1 MTGPPVIHLRTLGPP
16 QLDEIDGSVRRPI
29 AAQSKRLALL
39 AYLALAGPGRFRRRD
54 SVIALFWPESNDEH
68 ARGALR
74 QSLSYLRR
82 AVGRNAVVTRGEEE
96 ISVEPTLLRCD
107 AVVFEQAVAAGRYEE
122 AMTAYCGEFLEGLFV
137 SDASV
142 NLERWVDEER
152 ARLRNGA
159 AQACWSLADASRIRH
174 DWTAAASRGRQ
185 AAALTPNDEG
195 KLRRLIQLLDSLGDR
210 AGAVEVYDR
219 FARQLADEYAT
230 EPSAE
235 TRATLE
241 AIRCRVEIVVDATAL
256 AGGDGATPP
265 AVALAAASDQ
275 PIAAAAGQVMP
286 SVARREHEARR
297 VLGPAKILLLSA
309 VFALVGYLGLK
320 AMVRPR
326 PAADAALLLAV
337 MPIQNM
343 SGDLLP
349 AYLGDGLTEQ
359 LTSDLAQV
367 RGFSLINHRTMM
379 TYRASRSSPR
389 RIAGA
394 LGVDAVVAGTL
405 RRLPGDS
412 LRLSVEVVRAGE
424 DRVIWARSYSAARSD
439 LLRVTRQ
446 VARGMADY
454 MRPGTA
460 SGRQAA
466 FALPRP
472 VDPTAVDLYMQGRY
486 YWNKRG
492 PGLLRSIQLFTAALD
507 ADPTFALPYAG
518 IADAY
523 VQLGYASILRPDDA
537 FPKARAAALRALE
550 LDSTLADPHATLG
563 FVSLYFDWDWS
574 VAEGEFRRALT
585 TNPSYATG
593 HEWYGLF
600 LAAMGRFDEAI
611 AHERQ
616 AQALDP
622 LSTAI
627 AGTAA
632 WVLYYAGRND
642 DAARELKVALR
653 ADSAFA
659 LGHFYLGRVEEAR
672 GAFDS
677 ALAEYGAT
685 GPLRDWVPT
694 VAAVGYVQGRQGRRQ
709 DAIATLARLKSRSER
724 EYVTAYAIA
733 LVHASLGQAD
743 SAFVWLA
750 RGEREHTNW
759 MVWLRRDPRWRSI
772 RSDPRFEALARRLR
786 LPTSSDVVTSRQ

>member
-1 MTGPPVIHLRTLGPP
+1 MIHLRTLGPP
-16 QLDEIDGSVRRPI
+16 HLEHLDGPVRTPI

-39 AYLALAGPGRFRRRD
+39 AYLALCGAGRFRRRD
-54 SVIALFWPESNDEH
+54 SIIALFWPESNDEH

-74 QSLSYLRR
+74 QSLTYLRR
-82 AVGRNAVVTRGEEE
+82 AVGRDVVVTRGEEE
-96 ISVEPTLLRCD
+96 ISVEPALLHCD
-107 AVVFEQAVAAGRYEE
+107 AVLFEDAVAAGRYDD
-122 AMTAYCGEFLEGLFV
+122 AMAGYCGDFLDGLFV
-137 SDASV
+137 SDASA
-142 NLERWVDEER
+142 NLERWVDDER
-152 ARLRNGA
+152 ARLRNLA
-159 AQACWSLADASRIRH
+159 AQACWSLADASRTRN
-174 DWTAAASRGRQ
+174 DWTASATWGRQ
-185 AAALTPNDEG
+185 AAALTPHDEG
-195 KLRRLIQLLDSLGDR
+195 KLRRLMQLLDSLGDR

-241 AIRCRVEIVVDATAL
+241 AIRGRVEIMVDATL
-256 AGGDGATPP
+256 LGGAGGATPP
-265 AVALAAASDQ
+265 AVALAAASDP
-275 PIAAAAGQVMP
+275 PIAPAARQVAP
-286 SVARREHEARR
+286 SVARREPQARR
-297 VLGPAKILLLSA
+297 GFGPAKILVLSA
-309 VFALVGYLGLK
+309 VLALVGYLGSQ
-320 AMVRPR
+320 ARVRPR
-326 PAADAALLLAV
+326 SAADAALLLAV

-343 SGDLLP
+343 SGDTSP
-349 AYLGDGLTEQ
+349 AYLGEGLTEH

-389 RIAGA
+389 LIART
-394 LGVDAVVAGTL
+394 LGVDAVVTGTL
-405 RRLPGDS
+405 LRLPGDS
-412 LRLSVEVVRAGE
+412 LRLNVEVVRAGE
-424 DRVIWARSYSAARSD
+424 DRVIWARSYLAARSE

-446 VARGMADY
+446 VARGMADT
-454 MRPGTA
+454 MRPGSAT
-460 SGRQAA
+460 GRQAA

-486 YWNKRG
+486 FWNKRG
-492 PGLLRSIQLFTAALD
+492 PGLLRSIQLFIAALD

-518 IADAY
+518 MADAY
-523 VQLGYASILRPDDA
+523 VQLGYSSTLRPDDA

-550 LDSTLADPHATLG
+550 LDSTLAEPHATLG
-563 FVSLYFDWDWS
+563 FVCLYFDWDWPA
-574 VAEGEFRRALT
+574 AEREFRRALT
-585 TNPSYATG
+585 MNPSYATG

-627 AGTAA
+627 SGTAA

-653 ADSAFA
+653 ADSSFA
-659 LGHFYLGRVEEAR
+659 LGHYYLGRVEEAR

-685 GPLRDWVPT
+685 GPLRNWVPT
-694 VAAVGYVQGRQGRRQ
+694 VAALGYVQGSQGRRQ
-709 DAIATLARLKSRSER
+709 DALATLARLKSRSQR

-759 MVWLRRDPRWRSI
+759 MVWLRRDPRWSSI

-786 LPTSSDVVTSRQ
+786 LPASAQLATSGR

>member
-1 MTGPPVIHLRTLGPP
+1 MIHLRTLGPP
-16 QLDEIDGSVRRPI
+16 HLEEFDGSVRRPL

-54 SVIALFWPESNDEH
+54 SVIALFWPESNDAH

-82 AVGRNAVVTRGEEE
+82 AVGRDAVVTRGEEE

-159 AQACWSLADASRIRH
+159 AQACWSLADASRRRS
-174 DWTAAASRGRQ
+174 DWTASATWGRQ
-185 AAALTPNDEG
+185 ASSLSPHDEG
-195 KLRRLIQLLDSLGDR
+195 KLRRLMQLLDSMGDK

-219 FARQLADEYAT
+219 FARQLADDYAT

-235 TRATLE
+235 TQATIE
-241 AIRCRVEIVVDATAL
+241 AIRGRVEIVVDATAL
-256 AGGDGATPP
+256 AGVDATPP
-265 AVALAAASDQ
+265 AVALVAVSEQ
-275 PIAAAAGQVMP
+275 PIAADTGQVAP
-286 SVARREHEARR
+286 LVANREHR
-297 VLGPAKILLLSA
+297 VRHGFGPAKILVVSVVLA
-309 VFALVGYLGLK
+309 VVGYLGSK
-320 AMVRPR
+320 ARARAQAV
-326 PAADAALLLAV
+326 ADGALVLAV

-343 SGDLLP
+343 SGDTL
-349 AYLGDGLTEQ
+349 AAVLGDGLTEQ
-359 LTSDLAQV
+359 LITELAQV
-367 RGFSLINHRTMM
+367 PGLSVINHRTMM
-379 TYRASRSSPR
+379 TYRASRASPR
-389 RIAGA
+389 LIAHT
-394 LGVDAVVAGTL
+394 LGVDAVLTGTL
-405 RRLPGDS
+405 LRLPGDS

-460 SGRQAA
+460 SGRRAA
-466 FALPRP
+466 FSLPRP
-472 VDPTAVDLYMQGRY
+472 VDPIAVDLYMQGRY

-492 PGLLRSIQLFTAALD
+492 AGLLRSIQLFTAALD

-518 IADAY
+518 MADAY
-523 VQLGYASILRPDDA
+523 VQLGYSSTLRPDDA

-550 LDSTLADPHATLG
+550 LDSTLAEPHATLG
-563 FVSLYFDWDWS
+563 FVSLYFDWNWP
-574 VAEGEFRRALT
+574 VAEREFRRALT
-585 TNPSYATG
+585 MNPSYATG

-616 AQALDP
+616 AQTLDP

-627 AGTAA
+627 SGTAA

-653 ADSAFA
+653 ADSSFA

-672 GAFDS
+672 GAFER

-694 VAAVGYVQGRQGRRQ
+694 VAAVGYVQGTLGRHR
-709 DAIATLARLKSRSER
+709 DALATLARLESRSHE
-724 EYVTAYAIA
+724 EYVTSYAIA
-733 LVHASLGQAD
+733 LVHASLGQTD

-750 RGEREHTNW
+750 RGEREHTHW
-759 MVWLRRDPRWRSI
+759 MVWLRRDPRWAPI
-772 RSDPRFEALARRLR
+772 RADPRFEDLARRLR
-786 LPTSSDVVTSRQ
+786 LPASDVVGSRVR